1 MSEISVVDIP
11 FKENKEKNIKDTLE
25 TKSYAEALSSFIQNC
40 GTPLTIGVQGEWGS
54 GKTSLLN
61 MIQDNLLE
69 ASINQKKKRYGGE
82 YRVIWINTW
91 EHSVL
96 KSPEESLI
104 SILEELVDTIS
115 AIDGSFAKAQ
125 KAKQFISQI
134 AKGALRVGAQAALGS
149 KAAQVTEEVLGGS
162 SNSIKGLRNSLED
175 IITTIIKRKENPV
188 ERFVIFVDDLDRI
201 DPKNAVEVLE
211 LLKNIFS
218 VENCVYVLAI
228 DYQVVVKGLQS
239 KFGELTEDNE
249 WEFRAYFD
257 KIIQLPFMMPMG
269 SYNLQTYLEDI
280 LVQTNFYTKKSV
292 KNGPIVQFVK
302 AIRQTIGNN
311 PRALKR
317 LANSLSIINI
327 HWNIQKNSNNN
338 INKNIDKLENKLNS
352 LGKDLEKTLRES
364 MFCLVC
370 MQISFPKVF
379 QLLQTSP
386 NFTEW
391 DEEFVNKI
399 TKGAHDGDKEIEKE
413 LSLAIQ
419 HNSPDFDEEWE
430 QSLFKIVR
438 FKKWQTKRL
447 VDTSRVLS
455 IIKDNII
462 GVDDSG
468 VFTEIMETCIKIT
481 SVTSVNS
488 TSESLDTEFSEQEE
502 ELDLRRGRVEFWNL
516 VKNKISRTDNLVG
529 KAFKDKKGDRTSSG
543 IFTRSANAIN
553 DSCYHVVS
561 YRSSYFI
568 AFTVEK
574 HLVVSG
580 NKEENIALFRF
591 LRSNSDSIE
600 NTIKSKLKFI
610 INEDSE
616 KQEIRVICND
626 DSIPQ
631 RCDVSNKKIS
641 QDIRDKYIKNMIKTQ
656 PLFEKKIEEL
666 CLEFNHL
673 SSNDRE
679 ALTNRNEATN
689 NQE

>member
-1 MSEISVVDIP
+1 MNNISVIDLP
-11 FKENKEKNIKDTLE
+11 FQENKDKKIKDSLE
-25 TKSYAEALSSFIQNC
+25 TKSYAKALSNFIQNC

-61 MIQDNLLE
+61 MIQDDLLE
-69 ASINQKKKRYGGE
+69 ASNEQKKKRGGGE

-96 KSPEESLI
+96 KSPEESLV

-115 AIDGSFAKAQ
+115 AIDGSFDKAQ

-134 AKGALRVGAQAALGS
+134 ARGALRVGAQAALGS
-149 KAAQVTEEVLGGS
+149 KAAQVTEEVLGGGS
-162 SNSIKGLRNSLED
+162 SNSIKGLRKSLED
-175 IITTIIKRKENPV
+175 IINTIIKRKENPT

-218 VENCVYVLAI
+218 VEHCVYVLAI

-239 KFGELTEDNE
+239 KFGKLTEENE

-269 SYNLQTYLEDI
+269 SYNLQTYLEKI
-280 LVQTNFYTKKSV
+280 LKDTNFYSNPTEAKS
-292 KNGPIVQFVK
+292 GSIIYFVK
-302 AIRQTIGNN
+302 AIKQTIGNN

-317 LANSLSIINI
+317 LVNSLSIIKI
-327 HWNIQKNSNNN
+327 HWDIQKKDDSKN
-338 INKNIDKLENKLNS
+338 INKSANKLKKILDP
-352 LGKDLEKTLRES
+352 LGKDPEKILKET

-370 MQISFPKVF
+370 MQISFPKIF
-379 QLLQTSP
+379 QLLQSNP

-391 DEEFVNKI
+391 DDDFVNKI
-399 TKGAHDGDKEIEKE
+399 TKGAHENDKEIEKE

-455 IIKDNII
+455 VIKDYII
-462 GVDDSG
+462 DIDNNDA
-468 VFTEIMETCIKIT
+468 FTNIMETCIKLT

-488 TSESLDTEFSEQEE
+488 TAESLDTEFSEQEE
-502 ELDLRRGRVEFWNL
+502 ELERRKGRVEFWTL
-516 VKNKISRTDNLVG
+516 VKNKMSGIDSLVG
-529 KAFKDKKGDRTSSG
+529 RAFKAKKGSHTSG
-543 IFTRSANAIN
+543 GVFTRSSNAIN

-561 YRSSYFI
+561 LSNSNFI
-568 AFTVEK
+568 KFIVE
-574 HLVVSG
+574 SG
-580 NKEENIALFRF
+580 DIEDNISLFKF
-591 LRSNSDSIE
+591 LKSHSDSIE
-600 NTIKSKLKFI
+600 EVINSKLKFNI
-610 INEDSE
+610 KEDLPR
-616 KQEIRVICND
+616 QEVRVICND
-626 DSIPQ
+626 NSIPQ
-631 RCDVSNKKIS
+631 RCDISNKKTTS
-641 QDIRDKYIKNMIKTQ
+641 QDIKNSYVDNMVKTQ
-656 PLFEKKIEEL
+656 PLFERKIEEL

-679 ALTNRNEATN
+679 ALTNKNETTN